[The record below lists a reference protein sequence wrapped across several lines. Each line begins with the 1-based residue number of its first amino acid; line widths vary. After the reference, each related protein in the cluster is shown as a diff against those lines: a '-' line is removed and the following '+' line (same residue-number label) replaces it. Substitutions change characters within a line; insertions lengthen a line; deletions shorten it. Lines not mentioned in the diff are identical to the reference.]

1 MRTPELAPVSA
12 SPNSSAI
19 SSPAT
24 TLRETSNNNPAATPA
39 LPQQATFRTTTTLPT
54 HSHQLQLMK
63 SQDAAMIQLQAAQLL
78 MMQTQIAQMQAAME
92 AMQDTIMRLTQ
103 NQEKMAL
110 QFRSESQSSI
120 FVLPPPNVNVA
131 PPPANQLTPP
141 PPPPPPT
148 ATSTS
153 TSRSSTVSTP
163 TNQQQQQQQP
173 QPRSVKRKAL
183 QAEELMSSLLF

>member
-24 TLRETSNNNPAATPA
+24 TLGETSSNPSATPA
-39 LPQQATFRTTTTLPT
+39 LPQQPTFRTTTNLPT
-54 HSHQLQLMK
+54 HSHQQLMK

-110 QFRSESQSSI
+110 QFRIESQSSI
-120 FVLPPPNVNVA
+120 FVQPPPNVNVA

-163 TNQQQQQQQP
+163 TNQQQQQQQ